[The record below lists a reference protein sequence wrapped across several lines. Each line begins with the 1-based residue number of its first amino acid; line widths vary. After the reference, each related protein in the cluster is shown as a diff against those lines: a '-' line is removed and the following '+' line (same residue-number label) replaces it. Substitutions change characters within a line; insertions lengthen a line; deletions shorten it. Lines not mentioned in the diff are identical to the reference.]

1 MNRPFR
7 FGVQSFNAESGEDWA
22 AQAQTAES
30 LGYSA
35 LWVPEA
41 VGRHAFVNSAN
52 LLLATDDLVVATGI
66 AGIHNRPA
74 WSTKMAATEL
84 DELSGG
90 RFVLGLRRLL
100 NEEPT
105 LQHQMLRGEIAR
117 WSRARSGHVYLTLR
131 DDDGSIDA
139 VMWSSRAP
147 R

>member
-1 MNRPFR
+1 MLTPE
-7 FGVQSFNAESGEDWA
+7 V
-22 AQAQTAES
+22 
-30 LGYSA
+30 LGSA
-35 LWVPEA
+35 LPV
-41 VGRHAFVNSAN
+41 
-52 LLLATDDLVVATGI
+52 
-66 AGIHNRPA
+66 
-74 WSTKMAATEL
+74 
-84 DELSGG
+84 G

-147 R
+147 RQIFRKEPRSWSSEAWTCTRARTTPTQVTSIHAVDTIGDWRPSAGNSSPR